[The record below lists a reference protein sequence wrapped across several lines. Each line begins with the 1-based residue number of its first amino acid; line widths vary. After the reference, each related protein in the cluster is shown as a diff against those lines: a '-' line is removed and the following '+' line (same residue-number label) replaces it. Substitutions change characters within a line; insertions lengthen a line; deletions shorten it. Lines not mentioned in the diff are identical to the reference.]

1 MRCHGSRA
9 IHQFSVLG
17 CKVQCFQ
24 TYLREKSEVPNTRH
38 VMPVEVRRPS
48 CEVEPRRR
56 LFRARVLT
64 HYLRALVL
72 RLFEHGKVLQYSRS

>member
-9 IHQFSVLG
+9 IHQFRVLG
-17 CKVQCFQ
+17 CTVQCFQ
-24 TYLREKSEVPNTRH
+24 IYLCDKGEVPNTRH

-48 CEVEPRRR
+48 CEVEPGRH

-64 HYLRALVL
+64 HYFRALVL
-72 RLFEHGKVLQYSRS
+72 HLFEGGKVLQYSRN